1 MEQYSQQTSNY
12 VSILRSIQL
21 DKRCQEFMKNLPNLD
36 TDTLCY
42 IIENNLSRKEYENIF
57 DQTKLY
63 SPLALP

>member
-42 IIENNLSRKEYENIF
+42 IIENNLTRKEYENIF